1 MSLYEYAT
9 KVWKEKPPG
18 PEQLLLNEMFEDGSI
33 SANSTPES
41 ARKSNKLFEN
51 FTPRVFA
58 AHFRKT
64 KARYGEFRMISMFH
78 SISYDLK

>member
-33 SANSTPES
+33 SPTAIPES
-41 ARKSNKLFEN
+41 VRKSNKIFEN
-51 FTPRVFA
+51 FTPKVFA

-64 KARYGEFRMISMFH
+64 KARYGEFGTISMLH
-78 SISYDLK
+78 LII